1 MTEVIEDEKRT
12 CYEKWSTRFCFIF
25 LRRESEGMI
34 EKENSPSPE
43 IAILKLQRA
52 ASETSEDVKLVFLLS
67 GIEALY
73 ETREDRKTISE
84 IIGLYDKTLSENEA
98 KILGQ
103 SYYRRNQMLH
113 GKISNIHHIK
123 KLVSKLEK
131 ILRILIQHQV
141 NPEFL
146 SGVLDIQLNQ
156 EQEVM

>member
-1 MTEVIEDEKRT
+1 
-12 CYEKWSTRFCFIF
+12 
-25 LRRESEGMI
+25 MI

-73 ETREDRKTISE
+73 ETREDREAISD
-84 IIGLYDKTLSENEA
+84 ILCFYDKALSENAA
-98 KILGQ
+98 KILGH

-113 GKISNIHHIK
+113 GKISNIYHIK

-146 SGVLDIQLNQ
+146 SRVSDNQLNHDQ
-156 EQEVM
+156 EAM

>member
-25 LRRESEGMI
+25 LWRECEGMI

-73 ETREDRKTISE
+73 ETREDRGEISE
-84 IIGLYDKTLSENEA
+84 IIGLYDDKLSEKA
-98 KILGQ
+98 SKIIGQ
-103 SYYRRNQMLH
+103 SYFRRNQMLH
-113 GKISNIHHIK
+113 GKISNIYHIK

-131 ILRILIQHQV
+131 ILRILIRHQL

-146 SGVLDIQLNQ
+146 SGLPSNQLNQ

>member
-1 MTEVIEDEKRT
+1 
-12 CYEKWSTRFCFIF
+12 
-25 LRRESEGMI
+25 MI

-73 ETREDRKTISE
+73 ETREDRGEISE
-84 IIGLYDKTLSENEA
+84 IIGLYDDKLSEKA
-98 KILGQ
+98 SKIIGQ
-103 SYYRRNQMLH
+103 SYFRRNQMLH
-113 GKISNIHHIK
+113 GKISNIYHIK

-131 ILRILIQHQV
+131 ILRILIRHQL

-146 SGVLDIQLNQ
+146 SGLPSNQLNQ